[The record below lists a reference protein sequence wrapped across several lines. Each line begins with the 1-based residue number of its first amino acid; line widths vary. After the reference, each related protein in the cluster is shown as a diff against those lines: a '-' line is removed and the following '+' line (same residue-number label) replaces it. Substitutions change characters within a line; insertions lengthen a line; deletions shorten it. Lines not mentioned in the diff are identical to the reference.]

1 VLLWIG
7 EVGAGELMLANGSR
21 LHGEL
26 TNEMLVVSTGSD
38 LIEVAPEQVSVI
50 MRGELQLRDG
60 RTVRGTLVGGHLR
73 VRTSLGEI
81 AVMPDE
87 LRAYRAHG
95 EAWAPDAA
103 SPPASTAVVAKPGKG
118 APGEAQASQSLSA
131 AATPPLASVSPQG
144 LPSVALYQPGTRSPD
159 AAPAPGT
166 RTPAAMVAATPPAVL
181 PTSAVDGRTLGRGV
195 QLEVIADEAPLR
207 RDAIAAADPVG
218 RVSRGQR
225 VTYVDTIDRRLRMF
239 NVLLFDGGHWVR
251 VRAADGSEGW
261 LPAGTVRKTR

>member
-1 VLLWIG
+1 MRHGVGAASVVLLLVG

-38 LIEVAPEQVSVI
+38 LIEVAPKQVSVI
-50 MRGELQLRDG
+50 MPGALQLRDG

-81 AVMPDE
+81 AVMPGE

-95 EAWAPDAA
+95 DASVPNAA
-103 SPPASTAVVAKPGKG
+103 SP
-118 APGEAQASQSLSA
+118 QASQSLSA
-131 AATPPLASVSPQG
+131 AATPPLASVAPQG
-144 LPSVALYQPGTRSPD
+144 LPSVALYQPGTRPPD
-159 AAPAPGT
+159 AASAPGT
-166 RTPAAMVAATPPAVL
+166 RTPAAVVAATPPAVSPPAPPA

-239 NVLLFDGGHWVR
+239 NVVVFDGGHWVR

-261 LPAGTVRKTR
+261 LPAGTVRETR